1 MDKNQTTNQADALDG
16 VDELL
21 SHGAIPEETAFS
33 LEDILQEYG
42 GIDTVATPKAPA
54 PPEEESPAAEIMA
67 EEPLPTPPEAEAQSE
82 EASTVEISED
92 MVEAAVPAQEDPVQ
106 VPEAELGTQ
115 EEEVLPV
122 TALEEPFG
130 AVLTEAPSAV
140 EEMDTTPE
148 PEETDQ
154 EASAP
159 VPQEEVPQEEEIAAP
174 EEPAQPAEEPM
185 DFSATA
191 DYIMQQVSEA
201 MGSAEEEEEEREDTN
216 PLRSF
221 FVDARRKSAA
231 RKQEKQSRETT
242 SALNAAMEAAKQENV
257 LDMPVSRLKPLRDQ
271 VNKIQDRANEFA
283 DNMWAES
290 GGPTEEE
297 KINEKYVPGTDEEK
311 VPKKSHKERRPRLPL
326 KPFPD
331 TPAEELAARY
341 RLGLRFMGQR
351 MWYLLIVTLLMLY
364 LNLAPSCGLPLPLH
378 LGEQS
383 HLLAGILTW
392 CLGLS
397 CVLGLDVL
405 WMGLTAPFRSR
416 PGMHTLTSCAV
427 LATLLDGL
435 WYLFVGRDGPLPF
448 AAMASFGLLCNLW
461 GAYNRKRALTIS
473 CRSIAACS
481 EPYRVTLDADKW
493 DGTGAFNKE
502 AGSEEGFGCQIQ
514 SLDGAERIY
523 RFCVPV
529 LLVAALL
536 CAVIASFG
544 QGHPSLFLWC
554 LSSILVAGAPAS
566 GLLAFGLPYFRLTHR
581 LDRSG
586 AVLAGWDGV
595 EAMSGKANILIK
607 DEDLFPA
614 GSITLNSTKS
624 MHDVSIEKLAGCT
637 ASMLRKAGSGLY
649 HLFDD
654 EIRRQGGFYRRVEDL
669 ECYESGGL
677 TANIRGES
685 VMIGTA
691 NFLAVMRVP
700 VEQGLG
706 VKRAVF
712 CVINGRLEGIFTLNY
727 ELSHYARSSIEAL
740 LKAGVQPVLVTRDFN
755 ITPEMLRVLFSLP
768 SEQMDYPPIERRK
781 ELSAPNQPHNSVVG
795 ALLTREGM
803 GAYSD
808 AIIGGRRLKG
818 VVRLN
823 AILTVLSSLVGIL
836 LTFYLTSVLAFTS
849 LTPLNLLLFLVIWLI
864 PTLAISGA
872 VDRF

>member
-1 MDKNQTTNQADALDG
+1 MDKNEILKQSDALDG

-21 SHGAIPEETAFS
+21 NSGAVPEETAFS

-42 GIDTVATPKAPA
+42 EMDAVSAPKDTDTLEEEPPAAEIVTEEPPISPEEATQP
-54 PPEEESPAAEIMA
+54 EESPA
-67 EEPLPTPPEAEAQSE
+67 
-82 EASTVEISED
+82 VELSED
-92 MVEAAVPAQEDPVQ
+92 MADEPAPSVQ
-106 VPEAELGTQ
+106 DEPEQIPEADAGMQEKEVFPVAEQ
-115 EEEVLPV
+115 EEPS
-122 TALEEPFG
+122 G
-130 AVLTEAPSAV
+130 AVLTADASPV
-140 EEMDTTPE
+140 EEMDVASE
-148 PEETDQ
+148 PEDTPVEESEPAL
-154 EASAP
+154 EAEDIRAEKNTAP
-159 VPQEEVPQEEEIAAP
+159 K
-174 EEPAQPAEEPM
+174 EPAQPAEEPM

-201 MGSAEEEEEEREDTN
+201 MDTADEEEEEREDTN

-231 RKQEKQSRETT
+231 RKQEKRNQEAT

-257 LDMPVSRLKPLRDQ
+257 LDMPVSRLKPLREQ
-271 VNKIQDRANEFA
+271 VGKLQDKANEFA

-297 KINEKYVPGTDEEK
+297 KINEKYVPGTDEERL
-311 VPKKSHKERRPRLPL
+311 PKKPRKERRPRIPL
-326 KPFPD
+326 KSFPD

-351 MWYLLIVTLLMLY
+351 MWYLLVVTLVMLY

-383 HLLAGILTW
+383 RLLAGILTW
-392 CLGLS
+392 CLGLC

-416 PGMHTLTSCAV
+416 PGMHTLTACAV
-427 LATLLDGL
+427 IATLLDGL

-448 AAMASFGLLCNLW
+448 AAMAGFGLLCAVW
-461 GAYNRKRALTIS
+461 GAYSRKCALTIS
-473 CRSIAACS
+473 CRNVAASS
-481 EPYRVTLDADKW
+481 EPYRVTLDEDKW

-502 AGSEEGFGCQIQ
+502 AGSEEGFGRQIQ

-523 RFCVPV
+523 RICVPV

-536 CAVIASFG
+536 CAIVASFG
-544 QGHPSLFLWC
+544 QGRPSLFLWC

-566 GLLAFGLPYFRLTHR
+566 SLLAFGLPYLRLTHR

-595 EAMSGKANILIK
+595 ESMAGKANILIK
-607 DEDLFPA
+607 DEDLFPP

-637 ASMLRKAGSGLY
+637 ASMLRQAGSGLY

-691 NFLAVMRVP
+691 GFLAVMRVP

-755 ITPEMLRVLFSLP
+755 ITPEMLRVRFSLP
-768 SEQMDYPPIERRK
+768 SEQMEYPPIERRK

-808 AIIGGRRLKG
+808 AIIGGRRLKS

-823 AILTVLSSLVGIL
+823 AILAVLSSVVGIL

-849 LTPLNLLLFLVIWLI
+849 LTPLNLLLFLLIWLV

-872 VDRF
+872 ADRF

>member
-1 MDKNQTTNQADALDG
+1 MDKNQTFNQSDALDG
-16 VDELL
+16 VEELL
-21 SHGAIPEETAFS
+21 SNGAVPVETVFS
-33 LEDILQEYG
+33 LEDILREYG
-42 GIDTVATPKAPA
+42 M
-54 PPEEESPAAEIMA
+54 PEELPTSTVQPSPEEASPAAEAVTEEPPSPPSNDAVQPEAVPSPPEPPMDMEEPVEPAKPTPSLERNDEAQEEVSLPAVDA
-67 EEPLPTPPEAEAQSE
+67 EEPPEPVLHTDAAPTE
-82 EASTVEISED
+82 EK
-92 MVEAAVPAQEDPVQ
+92 
-106 VPEAELGTQ
+106 
-115 EEEVLPV
+115 
-122 TALEEPFG
+122 EP
-130 AVLTEAPSAV
+130 
-140 EEMDTTPE
+140 PE
-148 PEETDQ
+148 PEE
-154 EASAP
+154 P
-159 VPQEEVPQEEEIAAP
+159 AP
-174 EEPAQPAEEPM
+174 ETQEPLEAAPAQPIEEPM
-185 DFSATA
+185 DLSATA
-191 DYIMQQVSEA
+191 DYIMQQVNEA
-201 MGSAEEEEEEREDTN
+201 MGDPETEEDIREDAN
-216 PLRSF
+216 SLRAF
-221 FVDARRKSAA
+221 FVDARRKSAS
-231 RKQEKQSRETT
+231 RKREKRSHEAT

-257 LDMPVSRLKPLRDQ
+257 LEMPVSRFKPLRDQ
-271 VNKIQDRANEFA
+271 MNKIQDKANEFA

-290 GGPTEEE
+290 GSPTEEE
-297 KINEKYVPGTDEEK
+297 QLSEKYVPGTDEERL
-311 VPKKSHKERRPRLPL
+311 PKKPRKERRPRSPL
-326 KPFPD
+326 KAFPD
-331 TPAEELAARY
+331 TPAEELASRY

-351 MWYLLIVTLLMLY
+351 IWYLLILTLVMLY
-364 LNLAPSCGLPLPLH
+364 LNLAPACGLPLPLH
-378 LGEQS
+378 LGERS
-383 HLLAGILTW
+383 RLLGGILTW
-392 CLGLS
+392 CLGLA

-405 WMGLTAPFRSR
+405 WMGLTAPFRGR
-416 PGMHTLTSCAV
+416 PGMHTLTACAV
-427 LATLLDGL
+427 IATLLDGL
-435 WYLFVGRDGPLPF
+435 WYLFVGRNGPMPF
-448 AAMASFGLLCNLW
+448 AAMASFGLLCALW
-461 GAYNRKRALTIS
+461 GARSRKRALTIA
-473 CRSIAACS
+473 CRSIASAS
-481 EPYRVTLDADKW
+481 EPYRVTLDEDKW

-502 AGSEEGFGCQIQ
+502 SGGEDGFGRQIQ

-523 RFCVPV
+523 RVCVPV
-529 LLVAALL
+529 LLAAALL
-536 CAVIASFG
+536 CAIVASFG
-544 QGHPSLFLWC
+544 QGRPALFLWC

-566 GLLAFGLPYFRLTHR
+566 GLLAFALPYLRLTHR
-581 LDRSG
+581 LDHSG

-595 EAMSGKANILIK
+595 ESMAGKANILIK

-637 ASMLRKAGSGLY
+637 ASMLRQAGSGLY

-677 TANIRGES
+677 TATIRGES

-691 NFLAVMRVP
+691 GFLAVMRVP

-755 ITPEMLRVLFSLP
+755 ITPEMLRVRFSLP
-768 SEQMDYPPIERRK
+768 SEQMEYPPIERRK
-781 ELSAPNQPHNSVVG
+781 ELSAPNQTHNSVVG

-823 AILTVLSSLVGIL
+823 AILAVLSSVVGIL
-836 LTFYLTSVLAFTS
+836 LTFYLTSVMAFTS